1 MMTAGG
7 NTKDTNLAIAYGEKI
22 LKIQKASGSLAQTPF
37 VEFALYEAYTQKGEH
52 AKALDV
58 IKILDTVELNKNQRA
73 RQKYLLGSVL
83 AKLWRDVESDKAY
96 QEAINA
102 DPASAWAG
110 LAKSAK
116 GL

>member
-1 MMTAGG
+1 
-7 NTKDTNLAIAYGEKI
+7 
-22 LKIQKASGSLAQTPF
+22 LK
-37 VEFALYEAYTQKGEH
+37 
-52 AKALDV
+52 
-58 IKILDTVELNKNQRA
+58 KNQRA

-83 AKLWRDVESDKAY
+83 AKLWKDAEADKAY
-96 QEAINA
+96 QEAIDA